1 MLKFSLTG
9 GHFSTFELASKAC
22 VIKFKCVT
30 SNNGMTQ
37 NRGWSCQTWHD
48 LVTQGSNEGAVHC
61 YKTPVQWCSVPKH
74 TSGASSCTKMPLSQ
88 CSVGGEATTA
98 AVASIWKEGRRHTHR
113 AAHSGEKSA
122 HAPWRSGCLLT
133 ANHYSHY
140 RETPNT
146 RSSPAF

>member
-1 MLKFSLTG
+1 MDIFQHLNLPQKHALSNSNLLPQIMEWRKIEVEVARRDMIWWRRALMRGQCT
-9 GHFSTFELASKAC
+9 
-22 VIKFKCVT
+22 VT
-30 SNNGMTQ
+30 KHQCS
-37 NRGWSCQTWHD
+37 
-48 LVTQGSNEGAVHC
+48 GAVFQN
-61 YKTPVQWCSVPKH
+61 TPVVHHRAPKFH
-74 TSGASSCTKMPLSQ
+74 SASAVL
-88 CSVGGEATTA
+88 GGEATTA
-98 AVASIWKEGRRHTHR
+98 AAASIWKEGRRHTHS